1 MKLGQLSDLITL
13 VGIASK
19 DLLNQLE
26 TFSNY
31 HTLYSKQYQTS
42 LTCLLREGRCL
53 KTAPMCA
60 GLLGGCDHTHYGDQ
74 HQ

>member
-31 HTLYSKQYQTS
+31 HTLYSKQCETS
-42 LTCLLREGRCL
+42 LTCLLREG
-53 KTAPMCA
+53 
-60 GLLGGCDHTHYGDQ
+60 GV
-74 HQ
+74 